1 MIVEVLNYFD
11 EVVVQVQLLQRR
23 VPLKAR
29 YLINLVEGEDECLQI
44 DEALEVLYLFDFV
57 IKEV

>member
-1 MIVEVLNYFD
+1 MVVEVLNYFD

-29 YLINLVEGEDECLQI
+29 YLVNLIEGEDERLQI

-57 IKEV
+57 IKEI